1 MAGWA
6 ARISSLET
14 TQAVAFAMAKH
25 ARLGADSPAA
35 VLTQDDCRLIFK
47 LIREE
52 HAALIQVK
60 RLIDIEV
67 WTSER
72 IDRIELHYY
81 GGIDSREAVGA
92 GPRTDGWRRPVS
104 FAPGDYLTGI
114 SVTCFP
120 SAYGNDVDDRKLKAE
135 LLDGDGLHPVPQFCS
150 KPRSPSMIP
159 TLVVSTTMISTALRR
174 TGEATAHA
182 SSNWCSPR
190 ATRFSTSSARLG
202 PMDTSRISVSARAVC
217 RRGIPTWAACS
228 LRRRPATW
236 QATNGIETRLVSF
249 RGLYRVLIGLYI
261 TNLLSA
267 TQKNRCVPYLVRI
280 KAVP

>member
-1 MAGWA
+1 MVFSFFRLPVSDEENGPHKLYLYQHACEP
-6 ARISSLET
+6 RDLRSIQRQVHT
-14 TQAVAFAMAKH
+14 TAT
-25 ARLGADSPAA
+25 LP
-35 VLTQDDCRLIFK
+35 
-47 LIREE
+47 
-52 HAALIQVK
+52 
-60 RLIDIEV
+60 
-67 WTSER
+67 
-72 IDRIELHYY
+72 Y
-81 GGIDSREAVGA
+81 GGIDSREVVGGGA

-217 RRGIPTWAACS
+217 RRGIPTWDACS

-236 QATNGIETRLVSF
+236 QATNGLTLRLALFRFVGSIGHMPDMSLDFYPHSFLSTR
-249 RGLYRVLIGLYI
+249 
-261 TNLLSA
+261 T
-267 TQKNRCVPYLVRI
+267 
-280 KAVP
+280 

>member
-1 MAGWA
+1 MIFSFFRLPVSDEENGPHKLYLYQHACEP
-6 ARISSLET
+6 RDLRSIQRQVHT
-14 TQAVAFAMAKH
+14 TAT
-25 ARLGADSPAA
+25 LP
-35 VLTQDDCRLIFK
+35 
-47 LIREE
+47 
-52 HAALIQVK
+52 
-60 RLIDIEV
+60 
-67 WTSER
+67 
-72 IDRIELHYY
+72 Y
-81 GGIDSREAVGA
+81 GGIDSREVVGGGA

-150 KPRSPSMIP
+150 KPRSPSIP
-159 TLVVSTTMISTALRR
+159 TLVVSMISTALRR

-217 RRGIPTWAACS
+217 RRGIPTWAAC
-228 LRRRPATW
+228 W
-236 QATNGIETRLVSF
+236 QATNGLRLASF
-249 RGLYRVLIGLYI
+249 RFVGSIGHMPDKSLDFYPFI
-261 TNLLSA
+261 FIDEPSTR
-267 TQKNRCVPYLVRI
+267 T
-280 KAVP
+280 